1 MFECQICGLLSLG
14 GTACPACGSQL
25 RTDLAV
31 NMEGGETLPSEV
43 PGLDDAAEAWYDLEG
58 IKPPTEETGDEPV
71 SAQQESD
78 SGGLPFGF
86 QGESKVF
93 APRLPFGIGSSAEG
107 IPFDAGNGSS
117 PVSGGSTDHAV
128 APPQVSDVP
137 AAPVP
142 VASLPAEGKPT
153 EPVAV
158 SEPLENQPTE
168 TPFNEPVA
176 AADTQPISQPPVSES
191 PAPSLD
197 HPPTPA
203 PALEATPTT
212 PSSVQSEVAPIVPAT
227 PTPSTSVTPIDSEA
241 TMVAAPVA
249 TDSGHSTEPVRLQTA
264 RLVQPSPVASPVE
277 TMAVSEAPAQ
287 SGAEDFPDY
296 WKIDAAIPNYEEI
309 YEQQEDVVEVEF
321 GSYNEDVVVYD
332 HTTDSPAAVFHTPLE
347 ASPAAA
353 AAPSITLALHPVQA
367 LQVDV
372 GASTELSAALSEGFA
387 MMQQASWSQA
397 ARVFQRMAASLPNN
411 PEVFNNYGISLLQRA
426 IGMRDGADPQQ
437 HGLAEAQFESA
448 ILALRE
454 AAKGAPSNG
463 DILVNLAVA
472 LVESGRAEKALGI
485 MNVHNARSPG
495 SAKGLNT
502 AAVAM
507 FNLGQLSQANET
519 LRKVS
524 GDAVA
529 QENLQKLAPAQR
541 A

>member
-31 NMEGGETLPSEV
+31 DMEGGETLPSEV

-107 IPFDAGNGSS
+107 IPFDAGNGTS
-117 PVSGGSTDHAV
+117 PVSVGSTDHAV
-128 APPQVSDVP
+128 APPPVSDVP
-137 AAPVP
+137 SSPAPI
-142 VASLPAEGKPT
+142 ASPPPEGKPT
-153 EPVAV
+153 EPVAA
-158 SEPLENQPTE
+158 SEPLESQPLE

-176 AADTQPISQPPVSES
+176 AVDAQPISQPPVSES

-287 SGAEDFPDY
+287 SGAEGFPD
-296 WKIDAAIPNYEEI
+296 
-309 YEQQEDVVEVEF
+309 
-321 GSYNEDVVVYD
+321 
-332 HTTDSPAAVFHTPLE
+332 
-347 ASPAAA
+347 
-353 AAPSITLALHPVQA
+353 
-367 LQVDV
+367 
-372 GASTELSAALSEGFA
+372 
-387 MMQQASWSQA
+387 
-397 ARVFQRMAASLPNN
+397 
-411 PEVFNNYGISLLQRA
+411 
-426 IGMRDGADPQQ
+426 
-437 HGLAEAQFESA
+437 
-448 ILALRE
+448 
-454 AAKGAPSNG
+454 
-463 DILVNLAVA
+463 
-472 LVESGRAEKALGI
+472 
-485 MNVHNARSPG
+485 
-495 SAKGLNT
+495 
-502 AAVAM
+502 
-507 FNLGQLSQANET
+507 
-519 LRKVS
+519 
-524 GDAVA
+524 
-529 QENLQKLAPAQR
+529 
-541 A
+541 